1 MTFFTF
7 HSNKGGVG
15 KTTITLN
22 IAYALAKQNKKVS
35 KKFNIYN
42 LDNKQIFELC
52 FKSNYR
58 VYNNEKY

>member
-22 IAYALAKQNKKVS
+22 IADALAKQNKKVS